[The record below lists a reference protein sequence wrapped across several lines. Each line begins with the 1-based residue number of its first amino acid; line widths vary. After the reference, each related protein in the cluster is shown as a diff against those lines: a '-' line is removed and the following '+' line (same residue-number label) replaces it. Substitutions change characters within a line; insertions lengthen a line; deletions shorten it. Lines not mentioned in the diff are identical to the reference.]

1 MHLTKNI
8 CSLFLFFLL
17 PIVLHA
23 QKKSLPDPVKLTEYY
38 ENQQYTDA
46 VNYLQNFYKEDGKEV
61 KIWRP
66 LAYCYMM
73 AGDLSSAEQIYLNL
87 YALEPKNTAL
97 LYNLGTVNLKRGNF
111 DKAGNYFREILSID
125 SANFDANKQL
135 ALLSQ
140 KNLNYEAGKSEDQLK
155 YLIRSNKLNPGD
167 PEIAATLSEAY
178 FKFNSFSK
186 ADEVLKPAIQA
197 DSANL
202 HLLRIKLPVAR
213 ALKQYLEAIRT
224 GLKLLSFGDSS
235 TLTLNHLAKSYFDL
249 LDYKNAL
256 NYFLRIKGEDTNNEN
271 LSYSIALCYRGLRD
285 AKNGVKFFNKTVTE
299 GISPKTA
306 SYYGLL
312 GEAYESN
319 HQNDEALSAY
329 KRGLLFE
336 NNGSLYYNIALL
348 YENKL
353 NDKKNAVTYYN
364 LYLKNFKEMDKNPK
378 LAAFIKSK
386 IDDLKR

>member
-1 MHLTKNI
+1 MRLIKNI
-8 CSLFLFFLL
+8 FSLFLLFLL

-23 QKKSLPDPVKLTEYY
+23 QKKSVPDPVKLTEYY

-73 AGDLSSAEQIYLNL
+73 AGDLSNAERIYLNL

-97 LYNLGTVNLKRGNF
+97 LYNLGTVNLKRGNLE
-111 DKAGNYFREILSID
+111 KAGNYYKEILSID
-125 SANFDANKQL
+125 SVNFDASKQL

-140 KNLNYEAGKSEDQLK
+140 KNLNYEAGKAEDQLK
-155 YLIRSNKLNPGD
+155 YLIQANKLNPGD
-167 PEIAATLSEAY
+167 SEIAATLSEAY
-178 FKFNSFSK
+178 FKFNSFNK
-186 ADEVLKPAIQA
+186 ADEILKPAIQA

-213 ALKQYLEAIRT
+213 SLKQYSEAIHT
-224 GLKLLSFGDSS
+224 GLKLLSLGDSS

-256 NYFLRIKGEDTNNEN
+256 NYFLKIKGEDTRNED
-271 LSYSIALCYRGLRD
+271 LSYSIAVCYRGLRD
-285 AKNGVKFFNKTVTE
+285 AKNGVKFFNKTITE

-353 NDKKNAVTYYN
+353 NDKKNAIIYYN

>member
-1 MHLTKNI
+1 MRFIKNI
-8 CSLFLFFLL
+8 LFLLFLL
-17 PIVLHA
+17 PLALQA
-23 QKKSLPDPVKLTEYY
+23 QKKSIPDPAKLTEYY

-46 VNYLQNFYKEDGKEV
+46 VNYLKDFYKEDVKEV
-61 KIWRP
+61 KIWRQ
-66 LAYCYMM
+66 LAYSYLM
-73 AGDLSSAEQIYLNL
+73 AGDLSNANKIYINL

-97 LYNLGTVNLKRGNF
+97 LYNLATVNLKRGNF
-111 DKAGNYFREILSID
+111 EKAREYYKAILSID
-125 SANFDANKQL
+125 SVNFSASKQL

-140 KNLNYEAGKSEDQLK
+140 KDLDYRAVNQDNQLK
-155 YLIRSNKLNPGD
+155 YLIQANKLD
-167 PEIAATLSEAY
+167 SADADIAFMLSEAY
-178 FKFNSFSK
+178 FKFNNFKK

-202 HLLRIKLPVAR
+202 HLLKIKLPVAK
-213 ALKQYLEAIRT
+213 ALKQYPEAIQT
-224 GLKLLSFGDSS
+224 GLKLLSSGDSS
-235 TLTLNHLAKSYFDL
+235 AFTLNHLANSYFDL

-256 NYFLRIKGEDTNNEN
+256 YYFLKIKGDDINNEQ
-271 LSYSIALCYRGLRD
+271 LTYSIALCYRGLKD
-285 AKNGVKFFNKTVTE
+285 AKNGVKFFNKTINE
-299 GISPKTA
+299 SISPKTA

-319 HQNDEALSAY
+319 HQNDEALAAY

-353 NDKKNAVTYYN
+353 NDKKNAINNYN
-364 LYLKNFKEMDKNPK
+364 LYLKNFREMDKNPK
-378 LAAFIKSK
+378 LAGFIKSK

>member
-213 ALKQYLEAIRT
+213 ALKQYPEAIRT